1 MEGETEPENGVAS
14 DTDHPALTGP
24 SRAMPEDIAPAQF
37 LGFDYEIRKKVRTG
51 FSLVGKEKS
60 RERIITLPHQRKDW
74 QKCQPGILKQSL
86 LARQEAIQPQNEQFL
101 PNYLAVVVKEKG
113 SVRKGLPLCSV
124 EPERRF
130 MRSGAWYTARYIP
143 PIGLPTGCIDSRQA
157 HCLRIEHTLNSPESG
172 DHHDPQIPLDVRI
185 LICIY

>member
-1 MEGETEPENGVAS
+1 
-14 DTDHPALTGP
+14 
-24 SRAMPEDIAPAQF
+24 MPEDIAPAQF

-101 PNYLAVVVKEKG
+101 PN
-113 SVRKGLPLCSV
+113 
-124 EPERRF
+124 
-130 MRSGAWYTARYIP
+130 
-143 PIGLPTGCIDSRQA
+143 
-157 HCLRIEHTLNSPESG
+157 
-172 DHHDPQIPLDVRI
+172 
-185 LICIY
+185 